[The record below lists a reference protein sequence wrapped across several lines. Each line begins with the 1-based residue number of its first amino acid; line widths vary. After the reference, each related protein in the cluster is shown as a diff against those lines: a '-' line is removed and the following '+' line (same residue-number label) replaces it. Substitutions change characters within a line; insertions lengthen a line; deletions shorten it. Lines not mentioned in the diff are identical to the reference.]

1 MAERIIFR
9 PLNYKCM
16 EEPIAMRNEAVSNA
30 TGVVSLPPP
39 SLSHAP
45 NDVMSHILD
54 CATCLDI
61 MQCAARFSG
70 VYSFSQLAT
79 GEHS

>member
-1 MAERIIFR
+1 
-9 PLNYKCM
+9 M

-61 MQCAARFSG
+61 IADLNQAAEACAMRCEILRG
-70 VYSFSQLAT
+70 LQL
-79 GEHS
+79 